1 MRASS
6 SAPGEMSAASTV
18 ISGYAIAAITA
29 RLPLPVHRSS
39 TRRVWS
45 ESQASSVPV
54 SSMSTSSS
62 AMYERGTIERSSIVN
77 GISCSQA
84 SPVR

>member
-1 MRASS
+1 MRAIA
-6 SAPGEMSAASTV
+6 SASAEMSAASTA

-39 TRRVWS
+39 TRRVRS

-54 SSMSTSSS
+54 SSPSTSSS
-62 AMYERGTIERSSIVN
+62 AMYERGTIARSSIVN
-77 GISCSQA
+77 GTFCSQA